1 LPPVRFAWL
10 ILCWWVNKA
19 RRAAIATRFDRDT
32 SALSSLANI
41 QMTYDA
47 RLMFRY
53 LNTWHA
59 MRRSLDRKPCHDARM
74 NDGHTTAIA
83 STLAAGFKARPG
95 CAADLVSLSAFFGL
109 TYEDFVAAQVPA
121 DQLRAIRKLI

>member
-1 LPPVRFAWL
+1 MP
-10 ILCWWVNKA
+10 C
-19 RRAAIATRFDRDT
+19 
-32 SALSSLANI
+32 
-41 QMTYDA
+41 DA
-47 RLMFRY
+47 RLMSGI
-53 LNTWHA
+53 LLPGTA
-59 MRRSLDRKPCHDARM
+59 MRRSLGRKPCHDVRM